1 MFLLIILI
9 MVLGKMKPA
18 GIIEILIYHMVQDL
32 AKFLGPMAYFNLN
45 GDNMATYKEDESGC
59 PFVYSITAIEKV
71 VDGDTVDAVID
82 LGFDVRFCGRIR
94 LLGIDTPESR
104 TRDLEEKFYGKL
116 STAALKSWLHWAI
129 MSDRDDIE
137 IKLRCPEADSRGK
150 FGRILGE
157 LWINCT
163 ADGQEFSGWTN
174 LNKWMCES
182 GYAVGYFGGSK
193 EEIEAEHM
201 KNRKLLEES
210 QGIKYE
216 EYN

>member
-1 MFLLIILI
+1 MAEYKNEEPCEF
-9 MVLGKMKPA
+9 
-18 GIIEILIYHMVQDL
+18 IYR
-32 AKFLGPMAYFNLN
+32 
-45 GDNMATYKEDESGC
+45 
-59 PFVYSITAIEKV
+59 ITAIEKV

-129 MSDRDDIE
+129 MADRDDIE

>member
-1 MFLLIILI
+1 MT
-9 MVLGKMKPA
+9 VA
-18 GIIEILIYHMVQDL
+18 E
-32 AKFLGPMAYFNLN
+32 
-45 GDNMATYKEDESGC
+45 YKNENPCE
-59 PFVYSITAIEKV
+59 FVYNITAIEKV

-94 LLGIDTPESR
+94 LLGMDTPESR

-129 MSDRDDIE
+129 VSDRDDIE
-137 IKLRCPEADSRGK
+137 IQLRCPEADSRGK

>member
-1 MFLLIILI
+1 MNVANYINNEPCEF
-9 MVLGKMKPA
+9 
-18 GIIEILIYHMVQDL
+18 
-32 AKFLGPMAYFNLN
+32 
-45 GDNMATYKEDESGC
+45 TYN
-59 PFVYSITAIEKV
+59 ITAIEKV
-71 VDGDTVDAVID
+71 VDGDTVDAVIY
-82 LGFDVRFCGRIR
+82 LGCEVRFCGRIR

-193 EEIEAEHM
+193 EEIEAELM